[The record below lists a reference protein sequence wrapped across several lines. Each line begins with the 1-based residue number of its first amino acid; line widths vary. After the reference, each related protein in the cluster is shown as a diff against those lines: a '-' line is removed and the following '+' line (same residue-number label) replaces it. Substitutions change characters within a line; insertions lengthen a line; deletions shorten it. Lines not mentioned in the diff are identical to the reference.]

1 LLEEGASHKE
11 ADADLNMRK
20 AVHYVSACAP
30 LLEDVVIKKG
40 TGALD
45 AQVAP
50 ASLSCGVPCHA
61 GFLYLCFCETRLF
74 TAPKVQAP
82 SAITELY
89 STHFPYIEFQ
99 DCDGDHSKVI
109 EKYVELYLKVPFVI
123 AFIEKEMVKRGMDV
137 NVGVHVFNS
146 MWSNKE
152 KKKHTAHTP
161 ST

>member
-1 LLEEGASHKE
+1 MKQESS
-11 ADADLNMRK
+11 R
-20 AVHYVSACAP
+20 
-30 LLEDVVIKKG
+30 
-40 TGALD
+40 
-45 AQVAP
+45 
-50 ASLSCGVPCHA
+50 
-61 GFLYLCFCETRLF
+61 F
-74 TAPKVQAP
+74 PKVQAP

-109 EKYVELYLKVPFVI
+109 EKYVELYLKVPLVV

-146 MWSNKE
+146 MWSKT
-152 KKKHTAHTP
+152 KKHTAHTP